1 MCTRQE
7 VEQELDQS
15 DADPEV
21 RKELR
26 IVVQEVDQYVPGTKT
41 KGMMYDLV
49 HVVLA
54 MDERIRSLEARVCY
68 GDVRQELRRQQ
79 WVRGRKPE

>member
-7 VEQELDQS
+7 VEHELDQS

-26 IVVQEVDQYVPGTKT
+26 IVVQEVDQYVSGTKT

-68 GDVRQELRRQQ
+68 GDVGKELRRKE
-79 WVRGRKPE
+79 WAKFHKG